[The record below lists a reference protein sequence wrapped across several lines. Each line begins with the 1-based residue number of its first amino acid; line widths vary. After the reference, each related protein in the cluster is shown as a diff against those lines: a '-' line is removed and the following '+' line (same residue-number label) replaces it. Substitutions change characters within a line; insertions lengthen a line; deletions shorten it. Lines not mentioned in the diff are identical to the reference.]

1 MALPN
6 DKRFEVVSPTD
17 WSRLARPAMEVADRD
32 LLNPQVASPKVPL
45 MDGEFVTENSEY
57 KLIRA
62 TDVTPTRPAY
72 ALIEWRGAYE
82 TQAAGKV
89 ATLRG
94 GTYEA
99 DTIVFDGTSL
109 VLHSALM
116 VGAATVGGLA
126 RSGLV
131 LRTSTNFIIGYVTK
145 LPAINSGRLRFMQT
159 AV

>member
-1 MALPN
+1 MSTN
-6 DKRFEVVSPTD
+6 DRKFEVVFPTSWD
-17 WSRLARPAMEVADRD
+17 RLMRPSMDVADKD

-57 KLIRA
+57 KLVRA
-62 TDVTPTRPAY
+62 TDYSPVVPAY
-72 ALIEWRGAYE
+72 AWLEWRGDLGV
-82 TQAAGKV
+82 QAAGK
-89 ATLRG
+89 AAILKG

-109 VLHSALM
+109 ALHSALM
-116 VGAATVGGLA
+116 VGACTVGGLT

-131 LRTSTNFIIGYVTK
+131 LRTGANLIIGYVTK
-145 LPAINSGRLRFMQT
+145 LAATNGGRMRFIQT